1 MQNRAYQNT
10 ILSNAI
16 RGSAFFRWDVY
27 TEMQDVKSAKTL
39 VPAAGTVI
47 SPQGPLGSGDMRCA
61 IGPGSLIPADPADQ
75 PPTDHIC
82 LMKLFVRTPSQDAT
96 TRSRTLAVIGDPG
109 APGPS
114 FAFACQHRD
123 GLLYLH
129 GYLWQETYWSQVVG
143 MDFPAAVALDT
154 RLYLFAGRGVYGVG
168 AEGKILAL
176 SNYTLLS
183 GGERLLSIGSYDQA
197 LALWPG
203 APAPEYA
210 GSDLDILVESVA
222 QVDKSFAEMDSYPQG
237 SATGRSRDLA
247 ALFSLDIQDYSTTY
261 GRVLPPL
268 DNSRT
273 TLSAPAGAGDTT
285 LSVVDAATLRVP
297 GSRESAKLTLRAEDG
312 SGAPEIVTV
321 TSVDVENNQVLVAR
335 GADGTQAAA
344 HAAGATVAGFLTRR
358 VLEVPPDAYD
368 ELPSTQGNGP
378 AAPVAVVVHQTAEVE
393 LAVGTYSTPLI
404 GTLPFVVTGCG
415 LMYNG
420 EDGTTTDVSFGY
432 GPGQEA
438 ELSASAVIT
447 AVGGWEYVR
456 HSAELLPSSLA
467 SSRVPAQRVLS
478 FTVNSVSG
486 ADSMYAA
493 AYFTGFYMDL

>member
-1 MQNRAYQNT
+1 MQNRPYQNT
-10 ILSNAI
+10 VLSNAI

-61 IGPGSLIPADPADQ
+61 IGSGSLIPGNSADQ
-75 PPTDHIC
+75 PPADHIC
-82 LMKLFVRTPSQDAT
+82 LLKLFVRTPSQDAT
-96 TRSRTLAVIGDPG
+96 TRSRTLAVIGDPA

-114 FAFACQHRD
+114 FAFACHHQD
-123 GLLYLH
+123 GVLFLH
-129 GYLWQETYWSQVVG
+129 GYLWQGTYWAQVVG
-143 MDFPAAVALDT
+143 MDFPAPVARDT
-154 RLYLFAGRGVYGVG
+154 RLFLFAGRGVYGVG

-183 GGERLLSIGSYDQA
+183 GGERLISIGSYDQA

-203 APAPEYA
+203 AAAPEYA
-210 GSDLDILVESVA
+210 GSALDILVESVA
-222 QVDKSFAEMDSYPQG
+222 QVDKSFAEMDTYPQG
-237 SATGRSRDLA
+237 LATGRSRDLA

-273 TLSAPAGAGDTT
+273 ALSAPAGAGDTT
-285 LSVVDAATLRVP
+285 LSVLDAATIRVP
-297 GSRESAKLTLRAEDG
+297 GLRESAKLTLRAEDG

-321 TSVDVENNQVLVAR
+321 TSVDVENNRVIVAR
-335 GADGTQAAA
+335 GADGTQAVA

-368 ELPSTQGNGP
+368 KLPSTQGSGP
-378 AAPVAVVVHQTAEVE
+378 AAPVAVVTHQTAEVE
-393 LAVGTYSTPLI
+393 LAAGTFSTPLI

-415 LMYNG
+415 LLYNG
-420 EDGTTTDVSFGY
+420 ENGATAEVSFGH
-432 GPGQEA
+432 GEGREA

-447 AVGGWEYVR
+447 AVGNWSYVR
-456 HSAELLPSSLA
+456 HSADLLPSSLA
-467 SSRVPAQRVLS
+467 VSAPGVLS
-478 FTVNSVSG
+478 FTVASVSA
-486 ADSMYAA
+486 ADSVYAA